1 MPQIK
6 KNMLKCKYSTT
17 SIISKLLLFIT
28 LFVLTIFFFSIGN
41 TPANSQ
47 VKTLRRL
54 DASEVLFTV
63 LSIFNYFFYIF
74 FFISFCIG
82 PCFYYTVLN
91 NSPDLDNDDETK
103 LYVFFI
109 NKILYII
116 NIGYFFSSLINFIND
131 IEYEYSLSIFICST
145 IYLVMYSIIYIIFSI
160 KCKEMCFRGFC
171 QWGFLYLLTTAP
183 CCFFAPCEDEECK
196 KAMKLDEDCY
206 NFYCFCF
213 SCCGV
218 LFYLTNIFC
227 YYSGLL
233 IYTLFWLIGKF
244 ITYLCCCC
252 DCWCK
257 DDYDINSL
265 FNKSSN
271 TPNIPSPFV
280 SKEPE
285 EEKNAKK
292 NPEDMIP
299 EKNKEDYKK
308 IKTNF
313 KTTVNKIMKIS
324 SSNDS

>member
-1 MPQIK
+1 M
-6 KNMLKCKYSTT
+6 
-17 SIISKLLLFIT
+17 
-28 LFVLTIFFFSIGN
+28 
-41 TPANSQ
+41 
-47 VKTLRRL
+47 
-54 DASEVLFTV
+54 
-63 LSIFNYFFYIF
+63 
-74 FFISFCIG
+74 
-82 PCFYYTVLN
+82 
-91 NSPDLDNDDETK
+91 
-103 LYVFFI
+103 FFI

-285 EEKNAKK
+285 EEK
-292 NPEDMIP
+292 DRRD
-299 EKNKEDYKK
+299 EKFSLSRRRDYDHRRYHGKARSDYRRYHHVRDRGRQGQDP
-308 IKTNF
+308 NQEMGYF
-313 KTTVNKIMKIS
+313 
-324 SSNDS
+324 DDG